1 MRSAQGKP
9 TTCACKASAA
19 ERPPERTRRLRLRP
33 RWPTHEGAV
42 HELPP
47 ADPSLLPAMR
57 EQAGAVGRQF
67 VDVFV
72 GFRLR
77 FHDEREAFAFSQ
89 HFRFASPRSALR
101 QEGAGV
107 VWVGFHGWAFDAGD
121 AQMQAA
127 LAVRH
132 SAIRAKV
139 RHIPAATDAELRPTG
154 RRVLQPGKA
163 RRERDELLAKIDEA
177 MPHMMDTRRT
187 ALGGASPTQRQI
199 GDGTARSGAAAPG
212 AATPPPPGARPHAT
226 SKAPPGFDPADGT
239 TAKPKRRRLGR

>member
-1 MRSAQGKP
+1 MPR
-9 TTCACKASAA
+9 SAA
-19 ERPPERTRRLRLRP
+19 ERKRTCALRLRE
-33 RWPTHEGAV
+33 RVPTHEGAV
-42 HELPP
+42 HELPS
-47 ADPSLLPAMR
+47 ADVSLLPAMR
-57 EQAGAVGRQF
+57 EQGGEVGRQF

-77 FHDEREAFAFSQ
+77 FGDEREAFAFSQ
-89 HFRFASPRSALR
+89 HFRFAAPRSALR
-101 QEGAGV
+101 QEGGGV

-154 RRVLQPGKA
+154 RRLLQPDKA
-163 RRERDELLAKIDEA
+163 RRERAELLAKIDEP

-187 ALGGASPTQRQI
+187 ALADPTAPLQRQI
-199 GDGTARSGAAAPG
+199 GSGAASSPARPGGAP
-212 AATPPPPGARPHAT
+212 AVSASTPPQGPAT
-226 SKAPPGFDPADGT
+226 GRGSKPPPGFDPAAGT
-239 TAKPKRRRLGR
+239 KAKPKRRLFGR

>member
-1 MRSAQGKP
+1 LGGQRP
-9 TTCACKASAA
+9 TD
-19 ERPPERTRRLRLRP
+19 
-33 RWPTHEGAV
+33 EGAV
-42 HELPP
+42 HELPS

-57 EQAGAVGRQF
+57 ESGGAVGRQF

-77 FHDEREAFAFSQ
+77 FHDEREAFAFAQ

-101 QEGAGV
+101 QEGGGV

-132 SAIRAKV
+132 SAIRAQV

-154 RRVLQPGKA
+154 RLLLRPDKA
-163 RRERDELLAKIDEA
+163 RREREALLAKIDEA
-177 MPHMMDTRRT
+177 VPHMMDTNRT
-187 ALGGASPTQRQI
+187 ALAGSSPGPRRL
-199 GDGTARSGAAAPG
+199 GSGAPAAARPG
-212 AATPPPPGARPHAT
+212 DTPATTAPQGPQPHAT
-226 SKAPPGFDPADGT
+226 SKAPPGFAAGDRGG
-239 TAKPKRRRLGR
+239 RRGLLRRLLGRR

>member
-1 MRSAQGKP
+1 
-9 TTCACKASAA
+9 
-19 ERPPERTRRLRLRP
+19 
-33 RWPTHEGAV
+33 V
-42 HELPP
+42 YELPS

-57 EQAGAVGRQF
+57 EQAAAIGRQF

-77 FHDEREAFAFSQ
+77 FHDEREAFAFSH

-101 QEGAGV
+101 QEGGGV

-154 RRVLQPGKA
+154 RQLLQPDKA
-163 RRERDELLAKIDEA
+163 RKERDDLLAKLDEA
-177 MPHMMDTRRT
+177 VPHMYDTRKT
-187 ALGGASPTQRQI
+187 ALGDGAKRQI
-199 GDGTARSGAAAPG
+199 GSGASAPTGAPG
-212 AATPPPPGARPHAT
+212 ASAASASVPVQGPPRVGHV
-226 SKAPPGFDPADGT
+226 SKAPPGFAPGAGTKPAP
-239 TAKPKRRRLGR
+239 AKRKRLFGR

>member
-1 MRSAQGKP
+1 
-9 TTCACKASAA
+9 
-19 ERPPERTRRLRLRP
+19 
-33 RWPTHEGAV
+33 
-42 HELPP
+42 
-47 ADPSLLPAMR
+47 MR
-57 EQAGAVGRQF
+57 EQGGEVGRQF

-77 FHDEREAFAFSQ
+77 FYTEKEAFAFAQ

-101 QEGAGV
+101 QEGGGV

-139 RHIPAATDAELRPTG
+139 RHIPAATDAEMHPTDRPL
-154 RRVLQPGKA
+154 LQPDKA

-177 MPHMMDTRRT
+177 VPHMYDTRHT
-187 ALGGASPTQRQI
+187 AVGGASPTARQI
-199 GDGTARSGAAAPG
+199 GTGRPGGGSSAAAAPPRQD
-212 AATPPPPGARPHAT
+212 PPASRV
-226 SKAPPGFDPADGT
+226 SKAPPGFGAGAGT
-239 TAKPKRRRLGR
+239 PKRKRSLFGR

>member
-1 MRSAQGKP
+1 LA
-9 TTCACKASAA
+9 
-19 ERPPERTRRLRLRP
+19 
-33 RWPTHEGAV
+33 AV
-42 HELPP
+42 HELPS

-57 EQAGAVGRQF
+57 EQGGELGRQF
-67 VDVFV
+67 IDVFV

-89 HFRFASPRSALR
+89 HFRFAAPRSALR
-101 QEGAGV
+101 QEAAGV

-139 RHIPAATDAELRPTG
+139 RHIPAATDAEMHPTG
-154 RRVLQPGKA
+154 RQLLQPEKA

-177 MPHMMDTRRT
+177 MPHMMGTRRT
-187 ALGGASPTQRQI
+187 ALGGAAPKQRQL
-199 GDGTARSGAAAPG
+199 GSGSASAAAAARASAPVAG
-212 AATPPPPGARPHAT
+212 ASTAAQGPQPHKT
-226 SKAPPGFDPADGT
+226 SKAPPGFDHSAGT
-239 TAKPKRRRLGR
+239 SAKKTKRRLFGR

>member
-1 MRSAQGKP
+1 
-9 TTCACKASAA
+9 
-19 ERPPERTRRLRLRP
+19 
-33 RWPTHEGAV
+33 
-42 HELPP
+42 
-47 ADPSLLPAMR
+47 MR
-57 EQAGAVGRQF
+57 EQGGAVGRQF

-77 FHDEREAFAFSQ
+77 FHDEREAFAFAQ
-89 HFRFASPRSALR
+89 HFRFAAPRSALR

-139 RHIPAATDAELRPTG
+139 RHIPAATDAEMHPTG
-154 RRVLQPGKA
+154 RRLLQPDKA

-187 ALGGASPTQRQI
+187 ALAGASPKQRQI
-199 GDGTARSGAAAPG
+199 GSGGAQGAPAARAQARGSGAPAARAADG
-212 AATPPPPGARPHAT
+212 AQPHRT
-226 SKAPPGFDPADGT
+226 SKAPPGFDPAAGT
-239 TAKPKRRRLGR
+239 AANKGGKRRLFGR

>member
-1 MRSAQGKP
+1 VQ
-9 TTCACKASAA
+9 
-19 ERPPERTRRLRLRP
+19 
-33 RWPTHEGAV
+33 
-42 HELPP
+42 ELPS

-57 EQAGAVGRQF
+57 EQAGALGRQF

-132 SAIRAKV
+132 SAIKAKV
-139 RHIPAATDAELRPTG
+139 RHIPAATDAELRPTD
-154 RRVLQPGKA
+154 RPLLQPEKA
-163 RRERDELLAKIDEA
+163 RRERDDLLAKLEEA
-177 MPHMMDTRRT
+177 VPHMYDTRRT
-187 ALGGASPTQRQI
+187 GLANPNAGRRQI
-199 GDGTARSGAAAPG
+199 GSGGTAQARPAASAAS
-212 AATPPPPGARPHAT
+212 AATPPQGPQTGRV
-226 SKAPPGFDPADGT
+226 SKAPPGFDAGAGT
-239 TAKPKRRRLGR
+239 TKRKRSLFGR

>member
-1 MRSAQGKP
+1 M
-9 TTCACKASAA
+9 
-19 ERPPERTRRLRLRP
+19 
-33 RWPTHEGAV
+33 
-42 HELPP
+42 HELPSP
-47 ADPSLLPAMR
+47 DPSLLPAMR
-57 EQAGAVGRQF
+57 EQAGEVGRQF

-77 FHDEREAFAFSQ
+77 FHDEREAFAFAQ

-154 RRVLQPGKA
+154 RRLLQPDKA

-177 MPHMMDTRRT
+177 VPHMMDTRKT
-187 ALGGASPTQRQI
+187 ALGGASPKQRQI
-199 GDGTARSGAAAPG
+199 ASGAPAGASAAPASAPVAG
-212 AATPPPPGARPHAT
+212 PSTTPQGPQPHAT
-226 SKAPPGFDPADGT
+226 SKAPPGFDAGAG
-239 TAKPKRRRLGR
+239 AKKRGRRRLFRGR